1 MKRLLVC
8 LFVSETTPRMAVE
21 RRRTIMAQ
29 RLRVHFSFELTEVRF
44 HALIR
49 TVQIIRILS
58 YVQRT
63 VLIERPK
70 V

>member
-1 MKRLLVC
+1 M
-8 LFVSETTPRMAVE
+8 T
-21 RRRTIMAQ
+21 Q
-29 RLRVHFSFELTEVRF
+29 RLRVHFSFELREVRF

-70 V
+70 VWSRESCYKKDSDCGFIKGSQVIF